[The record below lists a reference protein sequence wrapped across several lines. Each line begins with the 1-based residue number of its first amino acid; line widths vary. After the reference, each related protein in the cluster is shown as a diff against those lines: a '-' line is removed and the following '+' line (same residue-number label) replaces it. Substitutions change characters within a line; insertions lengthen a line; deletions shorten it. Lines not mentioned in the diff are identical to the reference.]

1 MSDPRA
7 NLPSASSYAI
17 TEACAGSENAI
28 RSIPPEAVVK
38 NDAVDEQ
45 AERGTRIHACW
56 ETGNT
61 LPLSQDELDDYK
73 ASIKLLDQ
81 AVTDWR
87 ASLPEPYNS
96 MPVQEVREQ
105 RLWLNNPS
113 TLEPEIS
120 GQFDRLYIC
129 GPYAMVADLKS
140 GWCRHLLRSEIN
152 RQLRVLAVLV
162 WKEYGVTEIVAAFI
176 KPKTWK
182 NKIDS
187 VLYTEADLAQSEA
200 LILHSLWKT
209 KQPEAQRVPG
219 THCTYCRAKSLCPEA
234 AAYSLLPSVMVN
246 KIETP
251 DRRAMIERMTTEDKI
266 AIQSRATVIR
276 NILDDVNK
284 SLKATPEAELAR
296 CGWRIGKG
304 KKLDPISKTKEA
316 FDALVNFGVSA
327 DELWEAL
334 KFGKGDLVKAVMRDQ
349 GWAKGPTEG
358 WLWDQI
364 LAPMI
369 EKKESEGSLER
380 IE

>member
-152 RQLRVLAVLV
+152 RQLRVLAVLC
-162 WKEYGVTEIVAAFI
+162 G
-176 KPKTWK
+176 K
-182 NKIDS
+182 N
-187 VLYTEADLAQSEA
+187 T
-200 LILHSLWKT
+200 
-209 KQPEAQRVPG
+209 G
-219 THCTYCRAKSLCPEA
+219 
-234 AAYSLLPSVMVN
+234 
-246 KIETP
+246 
-251 DRRAMIERMTTEDKI
+251 
-266 AIQSRATVIR
+266 
-276 NILDDVNK
+276 
-284 SLKATPEAELAR
+284 
-296 CGWRIGKG
+296 
-304 KKLDPISKTKEA
+304 
-316 FDALVNFGVSA
+316 
-327 DELWEAL
+327 
-334 KFGKGDLVKAVMRDQ
+334 
-349 GWAKGPTEG
+349 
-358 WLWDQI
+358 
-364 LAPMI
+364 
-369 EKKESEGSLER
+369 
-380 IE
+380 